1 MKKTELQ
8 FIFVMTILFIII
20 MVTQTKHVLSDP
32 SLNVSNLT
40 AGGGNVT
47 PLTLNST
54 SESTIWQGFFGEV
67 GGGIVLED
75 AAGSSFYDWNAV
87 DTAGEVF
94 ATRSLISDWS
104 TINCTNQTQLYQEEA
119 RLNISNAT
127 ADGIN
132 DTFMNTTHPSF
143 EVGGRLMLGC
153 RSTLTDN
160 STDRKVV
167 FWNVLLNTDAVTTI
181 YSAIIDDGV
190 IGFNG
195 TATDFQLLV
204 PVNTTTSQ
212 STYNIYVEL
221 D

>member
-8 FIFVMTILFIII
+8 FIFVMTIAFFVIL
-20 MVTQTKHVLSDP
+20 TQTKYVLSDP

-47 PLTLNST
+47 PLNLNGT
-54 SESTIWQGFFGEV
+54 SGSTIWQGFFGEV
-67 GGGIVLED
+67 NGGIILED
-75 AAGSSFYDWNAV
+75 AAGTSMYDWNLV
-87 DTAGEVF
+87 DASGEVL
-94 ATRSLISDWS
+94 AARTLISDWS
-104 TINCTNQTQLYQEEA
+104 TINCTNQTEIYQEEA
-119 RLNISNAT
+119 RLNISNSST
-127 ADGIN
+127 DGIN
-132 DTFMNTTHPSF
+132 DTYLNTTHPGF
-143 EVGGRLMLGC
+143 EVAGRVMTGC
-153 RSTLTDN
+153 RSTLTNN
-160 STDRKVV
+160 STDQKVV
-167 FWNVLLNTDAVTTI
+167 FWNVLLNTDTVTTI
-181 YSAIIDDGV
+181 YTAIIDDGV

>member
-1 MKKTELQ
+1 MNKKQIT
-8 FIFVMTILFIII
+8 FVIALSCIIFII
-20 MVTQTKHVLSDP
+20 TQTKYVLSDP

-47 PLTLNST
+47 PLNLNGT

-67 GGGIVLED
+67 NGGIILED
-75 AAGSSFYDWNAV
+75 AAGTSMYDWNLVGAS
-87 DTAGEVF
+87 GEVL
-94 ATRSLISDWS
+94 AARTLISDWS
-104 TINCTNQTQLYQEEA
+104 SINCTNQTEIYKEEA
-119 RLNISNAT
+119 RLNISNSST
-127 ADGIN
+127 DGIN
-132 DTFMNTTHPSF
+132 DTYLNTTHPSF
-143 EVGGRLMLGC
+143 EVAGRIMTGC

-160 STDRKVV
+160 STDQKVV
-167 FWNVLLNTDAVTTI
+167 FWNVLLNTNTVTTI
-181 YSAIIDDGV
+181 YTAIIDDGV

-212 STYNIYVEL
+212 SLYNIYVEL